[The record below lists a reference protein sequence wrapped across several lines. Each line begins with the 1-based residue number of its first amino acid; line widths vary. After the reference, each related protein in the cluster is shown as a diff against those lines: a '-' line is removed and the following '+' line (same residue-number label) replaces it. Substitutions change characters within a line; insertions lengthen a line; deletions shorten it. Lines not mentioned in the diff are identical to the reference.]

1 MKIKLTDFNAHVP
14 TKGSEHSAGYDLYSC
29 CNGLVYPQERMLIK
43 TGIVLEIP
51 EGFYGRIAPRSG
63 LALKNGIDVMAGVI
77 DSDYRGEIGVILYN
91 TDKNTPFHIKIGDR
105 IAQLII
111 EKYYTFDLQEEQIIN
126 STERGSGGFGSTGK

>member
-1 MKIKLTDFNAHVP
+1 MKIKLTDFNAQIP

-29 CNGLVYPQERMLIK
+29 YNALIYPQERMLIK

-51 EGFYGRIAPRSG
+51 EGHYGRIAPRSG

-77 DSDYRGEIGVILYN
+77 DSDYRGEVGVILYN
-91 TDKNTPFHIKIGDR
+91 TDKNIPFHVKIGDR

-111 EKYYTFDLQEEQIIN
+111 EKYYTFDIQKVETLN
-126 STERGSGGFGSTGK
+126 LSERGSNGFGSTGK